1 MNFKVENDEIERRI
15 LNAFP
20 VEIREDV
27 INVIKLI
34 PSGKDRSFALSSDD
48 IEKVHVLNST
58 LSIPYRIYFKRPD
71 IYYFPPPISEIPTID
86 ESNKT
91 AYSIF
96 NCIYSRDDN
105 GYFRQACLERLIPLS
120 DPWIPPFVLKLLS
133 EYVIEIIEVIAA
145 SVEKLNFELYEMF
158 IRNNPFFIT
167 KMKKRIISY
176 WACYFIHQYKT
187 FTDFPGFI
195 AGESLGIWT
204 RQEVRRVRGY

>member
-1 MNFKVENDEIERRI
+1 MERRI

-27 INVIKLI
+27 INVIKFML
-34 PSGKDRSFALSSDD
+34 SGKDRSFALSSDD

-58 LSIPYRIYFKRPD
+58 LSIPYRVYFKRPD
-71 IYYFPPPISEIPTID
+71 IYYFSPPLTEIPII
-86 ESNKT
+86 EKSNIST
-91 AYSIF
+91 YSIF

-105 GYFRQACLERLIPLS
+105 GFIRQACLERIILLS
-120 DPWIPPFVLKLLS
+120 DPWVPPFVLKLLS

-145 SVEKLNFELYEMF
+145 NVDKLNAELYAEF

-176 WACYFIHQYKT
+176 WACYFLHRYKT

-204 RQEVRRVRGY
+204 KKEVRRVRGY